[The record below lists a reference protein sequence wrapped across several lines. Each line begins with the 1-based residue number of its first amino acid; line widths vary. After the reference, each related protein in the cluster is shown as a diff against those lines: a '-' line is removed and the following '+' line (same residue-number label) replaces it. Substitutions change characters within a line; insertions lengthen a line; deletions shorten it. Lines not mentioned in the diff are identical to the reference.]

1 MRVIAGSA
9 KGVRLAAV
17 PAGTRPLSDRAREG
31 LFSSLGPKVVGA
43 TVLDLFAGT
52 GATGIEALS
61 RGAASALFVD
71 SAPAAAKVI
80 GENLRRTRLQAKGT
94 VRTQDVRRAL
104 ASHLGPHDLV
114 LMDPPYAIEP
124 VILDGTLQD
133 LERYGTASADA
144 TVVLTRDAK
153 GYIPV
158 VPINWSNE
166 RRLAYGDAVVL
177 IFRT

>member
-1 MRVIAGSA
+1 VRVIAGSA
-9 KGVRLAAV
+9 KGVRLAPV

-61 RGAASALFVD
+61 RGAITALFVD
-71 SAPAAAKVI
+71 SAPAAAKVM

-94 VRTQDVRRAL
+94 VRCQDVRRAL
-104 ASHLGPHDLV
+104 ASGLRRFDLI
-114 LMDPPYAIEP
+114 LLDPPYAIEP
-124 VILDGTLQD
+124 VILDGTLAD
-133 LERYGTASADA
+133 LERYGTAAPEA
-144 TVVLTRDAK
+144 TVVLTRGAK
-153 GYIPV
+153 SYMPV
-158 VPINWSNE
+158 VPVNWAVE
-166 RRLAYGDAVVL
+166 RRLSYGDAALL